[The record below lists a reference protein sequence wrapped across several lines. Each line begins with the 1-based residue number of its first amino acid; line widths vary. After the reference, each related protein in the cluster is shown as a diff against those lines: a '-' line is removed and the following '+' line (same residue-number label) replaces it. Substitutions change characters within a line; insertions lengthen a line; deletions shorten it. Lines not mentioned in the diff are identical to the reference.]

1 MEYDAPPA
9 LGACGTLTEP
19 TLSEAS
25 DNKDLTPLFEEWPFE
40 PGQLSVRIIQGLD
53 GAPRLQMR
61 VDLGILQMELRGRPD
76 GQRPDGFESLLELQ
90 ETRLDQQE
98 EDEDFTLSAEDCRL
112 LREEA
117 AQFYHRYISLLVLGD
132 YSGVVRDT
140 TRNLRLLDL
149 CKEYAETE
157 EDREILEPF
166 RPYITMMR
174 ARAIAGQAV
183 TDDEPKAALLAI
195 DDGLEAVRRVYESM
209 GRLDAFESAHEVELL
224 RGMRA
229 ELSKKLPT
237 SQRSELKKRLQE
249 ALEREN
255 YELAAILRDELKSL
269 RD

>member
-1 MEYDAPPA
+1 MPGPFQNFPTPP
-9 LGACGTLTEP
+9 ERR
-19 TLSEAS
+19 LSES
-25 DNKDLTPLFEEWPFE
+25 DDTKDLTPLFEEWPFE
-40 PGQLSVRIIQGLD
+40 PGQLSVRVIQGLD

-76 GQRPDGFESLLELQ
+76 GQRPDGFESLLELH
-90 ETRLDQQE
+90 ETRLDHHDE
-98 EDEDFTLSAEDCRL
+98 EDDFVLSPEDCRF

-132 YSGVVRDT
+132 YSGVIRDT
-140 TRNLRLLDL
+140 TRNMRLLDF
-149 CKEYAETE
+149 CREYAEAD

-166 RPYITMMR
+166 RSYITMMR

-195 DDGLEAVRRVYESM
+195 DDGLEAVRKVYESQ
-209 GRLDAFESAHEVELL
+209 GRLDAYETAHEVELL

-269 RD
+269 RE